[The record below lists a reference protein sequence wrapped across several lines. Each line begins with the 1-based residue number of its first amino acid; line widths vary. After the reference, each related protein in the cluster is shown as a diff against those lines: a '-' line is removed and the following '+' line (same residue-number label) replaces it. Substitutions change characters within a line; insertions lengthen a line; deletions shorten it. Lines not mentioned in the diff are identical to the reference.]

1 MKRIVLLKMAVT
13 AFAALTCIS
22 SASGQPFIVAGW
34 DNWDSNTAPTPTVT
48 ATDVTA
54 SATAS
59 ATRLLGDEPGSSN
72 WTIAD
77 SAADP
82 GRGSSID
89 TTWGTFDGNGIAA
102 SSVTDMGTANMTATN
117 AKVDAEVT
125 FTITNNGTND
135 LTLDAFHMDVS
146 AFRFKAPRIY
156 SLDVLAGS
164 DITVGNIFAS
174 EGNPMN
180 NNSTN
185 DITHHSTTG
194 LNPEHDFHEDLD
206 IDMSGLA
213 DNTLAG
219 GETAI
224 IQIFFSGGHGDNSG
238 GHHLFLDNVAF
249 SSGFEFNTGD
259 YDGDG
264 DVDGADFLE
273 WQRTDGTA
281 AGLMAWQDNYG
292 PPALQAATASV
303 PEPSSALFTLMA
315 AGGLLAQARRRCNS

>member
-1 MKRIVLLKMAVT
+1 MNKLVLLNLAVI
-13 AFAALTCIS
+13 AFATQAFVSTT
-22 SASGQPFIVAGW
+22 SAQPFIVAGW

-59 ATRLLGDEPGSSN
+59 ATRLLGDEPGSNN
-72 WTIAD
+72 WTILD
-77 SAADP
+77 GQGDP
-82 GRGSSID
+82 GRGSSND
-89 TTWGTFDGNGIAA
+89 MTWGTFDGNGIAA
-102 SSVTDMGTANMTATN
+102 STVTDMGIANMTATN

-135 LTLDAFHMDVS
+135 LTLDAFHMDVV

-164 DITVGNIFAS
+164 DITVGTIFAS

-185 DITHHSTTG
+185 DIKHLSTIG
-194 LNPEHDFHEDLD
+194 LVPEHDFHEDLD

-213 DNTLAG
+213 DHTLAS
-219 GETAI
+219 GESAT
-224 IQIFFSGGHGDNSG
+224 IQLFFSGGHGDNSG

-259 YDGDG
+259 YDNDD
-264 DVDGADFLE
+264 DVDGDDLVE
-273 WQRTDGTA
+273 WQRTDGMSDGLTA
-281 AGLMAWQDNYG
+281 WEENYG
-292 PPALQAATASV
+292 TTPLAAATASV
-303 PEPSSALFTLMA
+303 PEPTSLLLLSLAASSVTAC
-315 AGGLLAQARRRCNS
+315 GRRRG